1 MRTHSLVVALALVVL
16 LPMSSPAFAFSSSS
30 CGWHPIKFRGDAGLF
45 RFDNGGFSGPWRAA
59 ATEMI
64 AEANKHPGNFRF
76 DMQFD
81 TFHVSPGN
89 GEAEVW
95 WTIDDL
101 WLNNSPAV
109 ALYYVICF
117 SLGFGDL
124 TVYMNENDIL
134 FDANTQYTPFH
145 TRSALSGYGGGDRLV
160 QGTGLH
166 ELGHGMQ
173 LNHVNTIYN
182 IMGQDWTH
190 AHANGNRVD
199 VYWGADASN
208 GIKTLYGARA
218 YEDVSVSHW
227 KYLGVSGEYSTHW
240 RTDVIGLRG
249 GVKPVHAGN
258 INGEIGYDV
267 SPGET
272 VLVEFTLENN
282 GANCQTP
289 TASFFISSNNS
300 ISVLDRR
307 LPGRRLGICPGR
319 SRTMLQFVTIPSD
332 LPLDTPQWLG
342 IMLNEGRTI
351 TEAQTN
357 NNTAYIPLWMVPR

>member
-1 MRTHSLVVALALVVL
+1 MRTRFLVVALALIIL
-16 LPMSSPAFAFSSSS
+16 LPLSSPAFAFSSSS
-30 CGWHPIKFRGDAGLF
+30 CLWNPIKYRGDAGLF

-59 ATEMI
+59 ATDLI
-64 AEANKHPGNFRF
+64 AEANRHPGNFRF

-81 TFHVSPGN
+81 TFNVSLAN

-95 WTIDDL
+95 WTVDDL
-101 WLNNSPAV
+101 WLSGAPAI
-109 ALYYVICF
+109 AYSYVICF

-124 TVYMNENDIL
+124 TTYMNENDVL
-134 FDANTQYTPFH
+134 FDANTRYTPFH
-145 TRSALSGYGGGDRLV
+145 TRSALIGYGGSDRLM

-173 LNHVNTIYN
+173 INHVNTIYN
-182 IMGQDWTH
+182 IMGFDFTH

-227 KYLGVSGEYSTHW
+227 KYWTGAGEYSAHR
-240 RTDVIGLRG
+240 RTDVLGLRG
-249 GVKPVHAGN
+249 GVKPMRVV
-258 INGEIGYDV
+258 NGETGYEV

-272 VLVEFTLENN
+272 LIVEFTVENN
-282 GANCQTP
+282 GANCQAP
-289 TASFFISSNNS
+289 AASFFISSNNS
-300 ISVLDRR
+300 ISVSDRR
-307 LPGRRLGICPGR
+307 LPGRRVSICPGPP
-319 SRTMLQFVTIPSD
+319 RTMMQFVTIPSD
-332 LPLDTPQWLG
+332 LPVDTPQWLG
-342 IMLNEGRTI
+342 VMLNEGRTF

-357 NNTAYIPLWMVPR
+357 NNTAYIPLWMLPR